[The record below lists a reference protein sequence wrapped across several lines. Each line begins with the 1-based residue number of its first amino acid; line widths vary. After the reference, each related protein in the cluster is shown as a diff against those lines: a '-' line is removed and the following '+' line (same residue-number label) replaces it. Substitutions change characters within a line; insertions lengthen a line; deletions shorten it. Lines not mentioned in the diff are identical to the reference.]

1 MPSKKIGKR
10 LWVASLLL
18 VSALALFLI
27 ASTSYNAVVTHRF
40 WAAYGEEGKL
50 ISVGQARMY
59 INCSGTGSPA
69 LILESGLGDSSIA
82 WAAIQPALSKNTRV
96 CSYDRLGVGY
106 SDDVSEPRDAARISS
121 ELHNLLDNAHIPGPY
136 VLMGH
141 SIGGLYVR
149 EFAMQFP
156 KEVAGLILVD
166 ATPPYLEKN
175 PLFAHEVPT
184 VPQWLVRA
192 AFAIG
197 AVRLTGRCSH
207 RFNNAQFD
215 RLEAEDQCRMRYKES
230 AAELESFDDSSAEVT
245 RKPLTATVPLL
256 IFSHDPEFHVD
267 SLQDRM
273 SQQEWSKLQ
282 EQYKLL
288 SQQSERIIAISST
301 HYVMV
306 DRPDLVIRMT
316 GLFMA
321 SLNRPEEASLLQQR
335 TKRE

>member
-1 MPSKKIGKR
+1 MPFKIIGKR
-10 LWVASLLL
+10 LWVALLLL
-18 VSALALFLI
+18 VSALALLLI

-40 WAAYGEEGKL
+40 WSAYIEEGKL
-50 ISVGQARMY
+50 VTVGQARMY

-82 WAAIQPALSKNTRV
+82 WAAIQPALSKNIRV

-106 SDDVSEPRDAARISS
+106 SDDVSEPRDAAQISS
-121 ELHNLLDNAHIPGPY
+121 ELHHLLYNAHIPGPY

-149 EFAMQFP
+149 EFALQFP
-156 KEVAGLILVD
+156 KETAGLILVD

-184 VPQWLVRA
+184 VPSWLVRA
-192 AFAIG
+192 AFASG
-197 AVRLTGRCSH
+197 MVRLLGRCSH
-207 RFNNAQFD
+207 RFSNPQFD

-230 AAELESFDDSSAEVT
+230 AAELASFDGSSAEVT
-245 RKPLTATVPLL
+245 SKSLTATVPLL
-256 IFSHDPEFHVD
+256 IFSHDPESHTE
-267 SLQDRM
+267 SLQDRR
-273 SQQEWSKLQ
+273 SQQEWSTLQ

-316 GLFMA
+316 KLFMA
-321 SLNRPEEASLLQQR
+321 ALNRPELTSLLQQQ